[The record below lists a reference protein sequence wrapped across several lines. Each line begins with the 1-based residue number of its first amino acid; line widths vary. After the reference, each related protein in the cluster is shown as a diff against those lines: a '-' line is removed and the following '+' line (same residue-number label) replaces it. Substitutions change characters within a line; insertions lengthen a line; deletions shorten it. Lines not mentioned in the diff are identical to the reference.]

1 MAFENFP
8 QSDQPVVVEK
18 VTVKKDNTKTVLV
31 AVCTALALG
40 IIGTWAYI
48 LLDKN
53 KTEDTIAQ
61 KENTIVA
68 TSTQRDQLQQELEEA
83 ALRYDLLKSEN
94 ASKDSSITNKDSEI
108 LAKQQEIRKIL
119 SNKNATE
126 AELSSARNMIASL
139 NGDINVYKERIVL
152 LEGQKQQLIVEKT
165 AVTQQRNAA
174 LRNYDSA
181 RVVIKDNSNKLEI
194 GSTLVATNFNILGIN
209 DRKGGKEKVT
219 ATAKKIDKMRI
230 SFDLAENMI
239 AESGEKEIFVCITAP
254 DGSSIAVPGMGSGTF
269 TTRDGNTKTYT
280 KKINVE
286 YTQAKKRT
294 VSFDWDQNSNFKT
307 GEYKIEVYNNG
318 FKVGDAYKPLKKGGL
333 FG

>member
-8 QSDQPVVVEK
+8 QTEQPVVPQT
-18 VTVKKDNTKTVLV
+18 TVKKDNTKNILYAVV
-31 AVCTALALG
+31 ATLALG

-53 KTEDTIAQ
+53 KQEDIIIQ

-68 TSTQRDQLQQELEEA
+68 TSTQRDQLQSELEEA
-83 ALRYDLLKSEN
+83 ALRYDLLKSDN
-94 ASKDSSITNKDSEI
+94 SSKDSSINRKDSEI
-108 LAKQQEIRKIL
+108 KAKQDEIRKIL

-126 AELSSARNMIASL
+126 AELSTARNMIASL
-139 NGDINVYKERIVL
+139 NGDISVYKERITL

-165 AVTQQRNAA
+165 AVTQQRNSAMK
-174 LRNYDSA
+174 NYDSA
-181 RVVIKDNSNKLEI
+181 RVVIKDKENKLEL
-194 GSTLVATNFNILGIN
+194 GSTLVATNFSILGI
-209 DRKGGKEKVT
+209 DGRKGGKEKVT
-219 ATAKKIDKMRI
+219 TTAKRVDKMRI

-239 AESGEKEIFVCITAP
+239 AESGEKEIYVCITAP
-254 DGSSIAVPGMGSGTF
+254 DGTSIAVPGLGSGTF
-269 TTRDGNTKTYT
+269 TTRDGNSKSYT

-294 VSFDWDQNSNFKT
+294 VSFDWEQNSNFKT
-307 GEYKIEVYNNG
+307 GDYKIEVYNNG

>member
-8 QSDQPVVVEK
+8 QTEQPAVPQPI
-18 VTVKKDNTKTVLV
+18 VKKDNTKNILYVVV
-31 AVCTALALG
+31 ATLALG

-53 KTEDTIAQ
+53 KQEDIIIQ

-68 TSTQRDQLQQELEEA
+68 TSTQRDQLQSELEEA
-83 ALRYDLLKSEN
+83 ALRYDLLKSDN
-94 ASKDSSITNKDSEI
+94 SSKDSSITRKDSEI
-108 LAKQQEIRKIL
+108 KAKQDEIRKIL

-126 AELSSARNMIASL
+126 AELSTARNMIASL
-139 NGDINVYKERIVL
+139 NGDISVYKERITL

-165 AVTQQRNAA
+165 AVTQQRNSAMK
-174 LRNYDSA
+174 NYDSA
-181 RVVIKDNSNKLEI
+181 RVVIKEKENKLEI
-194 GSTLVATNFNILGIN
+194 GSTLVATNFNIIGI
-209 DRKGGKEKVT
+209 DDKKGGKEKVT
-219 ATAKKIDKMRI
+219 STAKRVDKMRI

-239 AESGEKEIFVCITAP
+239 AESGEKEIYVCITAP
-254 DGSSIAVPGMGSGTF
+254 DGTSIAVPGLGSGTF
-269 TTRDGNTKTYT
+269 TTRDGNSKSYT

-294 VSFDWDQNSNFKT
+294 VSFDWEQNSNFKT